1 MIVPAGRQLMV
12 EILNM
17 KMDCPYDYVALT
29 TDNSPNVLT
38 LCPPTVVQPCKL
50 ENLSFGSLRLI
61 HIRY

>member
-50 ENLSFGSLRLI
+50 ENLSFGS
-61 HIRY
+61 